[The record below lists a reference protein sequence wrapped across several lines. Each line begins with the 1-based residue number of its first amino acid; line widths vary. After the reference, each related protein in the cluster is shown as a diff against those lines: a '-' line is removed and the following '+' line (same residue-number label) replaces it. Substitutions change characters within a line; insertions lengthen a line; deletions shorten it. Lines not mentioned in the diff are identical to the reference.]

1 MSSNPPRRNY
11 TGDEKIAILREALLE
26 KTPVSDVCQKH
37 DITPGMFYEWQKKL
51 FEQGSVVF
59 NGSATAARHSGGD
72 TRKLAAAEAKIQQKN
87 EVLAELM
94 SEHVALKKKLGLI

>member
-1 MSSNPPRRNY
+1 MSSNLPRRNY

-37 DITPGMFYEWQKKL
+37 GITPGMFYEWQKKL

-59 NGSATAARHSGGD
+59 NGGATAARHSGGD

-94 SEHVALKKKLGLI
+94 SEHAALKKKLGLI